1 MREHLHA
8 HWKSS
13 GKKPAAL
20 TKHGEC
26 PEGFEPLMDAF
37 HRLSRQ
43 RRRSMGAEP
52 LSHTEIEAFQRLEG
66 LAMRPW
72 QIQAIEQIDAY
83 WRNTLT

>member
-1 MREHLHA
+1 
-8 HWKSS
+8 
-13 GKKPAAL
+13 
-20 TKHGEC
+20 
-26 PEGFEPLMDAF
+26 MDAF

-66 LAMRPW
+66 LTMRPW

-83 WRNTLT
+83 WRTTLT